1 MKVNPNLDKKYYV
14 EMPDMVKKHLTKVS
28 VSNEKEYLL
37 TRLADA
43 NAYGVYSNPENK
55 YQAEMIKRSLI
66 KNLGLFEYE
75 DINVPEEDKIE
86 VFCAMMKN
94 MMDTNGVD
102 LKELV
107 DYDCFKSIEDKKE
120 QKKLL
125 FKNIKLLK

>member
-1 MKVNPNLDKKYYV
+1 
-14 EMPDMVKKHLTKVS
+14 MPDMVKKHLTKVS